1 MKKRAKELKKAMA
14 RHGITITETEV
25 CKSGHIKAYL
35 QNGRFIIV
43 SGSPSDKNAFWS
55 MKRDARR
62 ELAKGDI
69 NND

>member
-43 SGSPSDKNAFWS
+43 SGSPSDKNAF
-55 MKRDARR
+55 
-62 ELAKGDI
+62 
-69 NND
+69 